1 MPKAARDALNSKG
14 KIDVYLFDPQDKA
27 SALYD
32 KRADNDFKESM
43 VLNMMHE
50 DDKGVPLGVIENL
63 SGRRQAETG
72 KVEIIDGRQA

>member
-14 KIDVYLFDPQDKA
+14 KIDVYLFDPEDVIIKQEKT

-32 KRADNDFKESM
+32 KRADNDYNESM

-50 DDKGVPLGVIENL
+50 DDKGIPH
-63 SGRRQAETG
+63 RTHRA
-72 KVEIIDGRQA
+72 